1 LAEVLEIVVAFSQES
16 LRSKPVTLL
25 TNIPEDLPEIY
36 GDIDRVEQIVTNIV
50 GNAIK
55 FTPEGSITISAW
67 QEEDMVCVCVRDTGI
82 GIPAEAQTRIF
93 HPFEQVDGS
102 TTREFGGTGLGLAI
116 TKELVELHGGRIR
129 VESELGAGSAFFITL
144 PRADDTIREETGEQ
158 PVVRPALPI
167 AEPPSP
173 PVPQPVRLD
182 TQPAGAD
189 VVSTYDSFYDV
200 NHDKDDQFT
209 SIPHGKGERI
219 LVVDDEPIN
228 IEVYKTQ
235 LTQYHYEVLA
245 ASNGVEALD
254 IIEREQPDLVI
265 LDLMMPKMSG
275 FRVCQILRQ
284 EKHLHNLP
292 VIMLTARSNIY
303 DKVYGLNVGAND
315 YVIKPFHQDEL
326 LTRIS
331 RLLNMAEL
339 QHELLRNNE
348 RLRSEMRQRKQA
360 EAELAALN
368 EELEQRV
375 QQRTAQLEAVNTE
388 LKDFAYVVSH
398 DLKAPLRGITRISN
412 WLLSDYAEAF
422 DAQGQEMLDLLESRV
437 RRMDRLIDGVLQY
450 SRVGRIVETRED
462 LDLNILVADVIDS
475 LAPPPQIQIVVE
487 TPLPILKAEPTRMT
501 QLFQNLLSNAIKFMD
516 KPEGHIRIAATD
528 AGDQWTFTV
537 ADDGPGIA
545 PRHHTRIFQIFQTVT
560 PSDEQEVNGVGL
572 CIVKKIVESYGG
584 TIWVESEV
592 GEGSTFFFTLPK
604 T

>member
-1 LAEVLEIVVAFSQES
+1 
-16 LRSKPVTLL
+16 
-25 TNIPEDLPEIY
+25 
-36 GDIDRVEQIVTNIV
+36 
-50 GNAIK
+50 
-55 FTPEGSITISAW
+55 
-67 QEEDMVCVCVRDTGI
+67 
-82 GIPAEAQTRIF
+82 
-93 HPFEQVDGS
+93 
-102 TTREFGGTGLGLAI
+102 
-116 TKELVELHGGRIR
+116 
-129 VESELGAGSAFFITL
+129 
-144 PRADDTIREETGEQ
+144 
-158 PVVRPALPI
+158 
-167 AEPPSP
+167 
-173 PVPQPVRLD
+173 
-182 TQPAGAD
+182 
-189 VVSTYDSFYDV
+189 
-200 NHDKDDQFT
+200 
-209 SIPHGKGERI
+209 
-219 LVVDDEPIN
+219 
-228 IEVYKTQ
+228 
-235 LTQYHYEVLA
+235 
-245 ASNGVEALD
+245 
-254 IIEREQPDLVI
+254 
-265 LDLMMPKMSG
+265 
-275 FRVCQILRQ
+275 
-284 EKHLHNLP
+284 